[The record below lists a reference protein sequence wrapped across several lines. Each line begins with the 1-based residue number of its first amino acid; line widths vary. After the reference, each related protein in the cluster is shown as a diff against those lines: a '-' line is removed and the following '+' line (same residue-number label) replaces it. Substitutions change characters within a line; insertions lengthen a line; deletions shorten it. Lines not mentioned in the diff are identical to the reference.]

1 MKRRCSKNAVEG
13 DVDDDEW
20 KKTMSEWLIWQE
32 TGVFN
37 SVVTC

>member
-20 KKTMSEWLIWQE
+20 KKTMSE
-32 TGVFN
+32 
-37 SVVTC
+37 